1 MSSNYIKIKNHII
14 HLPSIKYVKPC
25 YTDQCGVLIG
35 FKEGDALEIKFIYDI
50 EARDEAID
58 FLEEALMM
66 D

>member
-25 YTDQCGVLIG
+25 FTGQQAVLIG
-35 FKEGDALEIKFIYDI
+35 FKEGDTLTIEFIYDI

-58 FLEEALMM
+58 FLEKALMM